1 MSTVYPLF
9 LAGEWVKTDTV
20 LPNVNPYSGEKIGDV
35 CQAGEEEAERAV
47 EAAVRSFP
55 ELRRLPSYERA
66 RILLDVAA
74 QIRENKEELVTLM
87 SSEAGVPRFFTG
99 IEVDRAVHTF
109 TTAAEEAKRI
119 GGEVLP
125 LDLLPG
131 SENRFGYTR
140 RVPIGPIL
148 GITPF
153 NFPLNLVA
161 HKVAPAFA
169 VGNPVV
175 LKPAPQAPCTALK
188 LAEFFEKAGLPR
200 GALSVLPTS
209 VKVAEKLVRDERF
222 KLLTFTGSASVGWYL
237 KQVAGKKRVML
248 ELGSNSAAVVHED
261 TPDLDFAAKRLALG
275 GLASAGQ
282 VCISVQRVF
291 VHRPVYDTFRQRF
304 LEAVAEIPVGDPL
317 DPATRVG
324 PLIDEAN
331 AIRVEKWVENA
342 VAKGARVLTGGH
354 RNGVFYEP
362 TVLENVDHTCEV
374 YTEEIFGPVILLEP
388 YETFEDAL
396 DLVNESRFGLQAG
409 VFTSNIRNI
418 LQAADELEVGGVIIN
433 DYPTYRIDHMPY
445 GGVKES
451 GLGREGL
458 KYAIQEMTELR
469 LVVFNR

>member
-9 LAGEWVKTDTV
+9 LAGDWVETPSR
-20 LPNVNPYSGEKIGDV
+20 LANVNPYSGESLGDV

-47 EAAVRSFP
+47 TAAVQAFR
-55 ELRRLPSYERA
+55 ELKRLPSYERA
-66 RILLDVAA
+66 RILLDVAR

-87 SSEAGVPRFFTG
+87 SGEAGVPRFFTG

-131 SENRFGYTR
+131 SEDRFGYTR
-140 RVPIGPIL
+140 RVPLGPVL

-161 HKVAPAFA
+161 HKVAPAIA
-169 VGNPVV
+169 VGNPIVV
-175 LKPAPQAPCTALK
+175 KPAPQAPCTALK

-209 VKVAEKLVRDERF
+209 VKVAEKLVRDDRF

-237 KQVAGKKRVML
+237 KQAAGKKRVML
-248 ELGSNSAAVVHED
+248 ELGSNSAAVVHQD
-261 TPDLDFAAKRLALG
+261 APDLDFAARRLALG
-275 GLASAGQ
+275 AMASAGQ

-291 VHRPVYDTFRQRF
+291 VHRPVYEEFRQRF
-304 LEAVAEIPVGDPL
+304 VDAVGATKVGDPL
-317 DPATRVG
+317 NPDTRVG

-362 TVLENVDHTCEV
+362 TVLENVDHSCEV
-374 YTEEIFGPVILLEP
+374 YTEEVFGPVVLLEA
-388 YETFEDAL
+388 YDSFEDAL
-396 DLVNESRFGLQAG
+396 NLVNESRFGLQAG
-409 VFTSNIRNI
+409 VFTADVRNI
-418 LQAADELEVGGVIIN
+418 LRAAEELEVGGVIVN

-445 GGVKES
+445 GGVKDS

>member
-9 LAGEWVKTDTV
+9 LAGDWVETPSR
-20 LPNVNPYSGEKIGDV
+20 LANVNPYSGEVLGDV
-35 CQAGEEEAERAV
+35 CQAAEEEAERAV
-47 EAAVRSFP
+47 TAAVQAFR
-55 ELRRLPSYERA
+55 ELKRLPSYERT
-66 RILLDVAA
+66 RILLDVAR

-131 SENRFGYTR
+131 SEDRFGYTR
-140 RVPIGPIL
+140 RVPLGPVL

-161 HKVAPAFA
+161 HKVAPAVA
-169 VGNPVV
+169 VGNPIVV
-175 LKPAPQAPCTALK
+175 KPAPQAPCTALK

-209 VKVAEKLVRDERF
+209 VKVAEKLVRDDRF

-237 KQVAGKKRVML
+237 KQAAGKKRVML
-248 ELGSNSAAVVHED
+248 ELGSNSAAVVHQD
-261 TPDLDFAAKRLALG
+261 APDLDFAARRLALG
-275 GLASAGQ
+275 AMASAGQ

-291 VHRPVYDTFRQRF
+291 VHGPVYEEFRQRF
-304 LEAVAEIPVGDPL
+304 VDAVGAIRVGDPL
-317 DPATRVG
+317 NPDTRVG

-362 TVLENVDHTCEV
+362 TVLENVDHSCEV
-374 YTEEIFGPVILLEP
+374 YTEEVFGPVVLLEA
-388 YETFEDAL
+388 YDSFEDAL
-396 DLVNESRFGLQAG
+396 NLVNESRFGLQAG
-409 VFTSNIRNI
+409 VFTADVRNI
-418 LQAADELEVGGVIIN
+418 LRAAEELEVGGVIVN

-445 GGVKES
+445 GGVKDS

-458 KYAIQEMTELR
+458 RYAIQEMTELR